1 MTSTARKI
9 LLLDVDGTLVDYET
23 KIPDSAAQAVRQARE
38 NGHQVY
44 FCTGRARPEVYP
56 ELWDLGVDG
65 MIGGNGSY
73 VEHDGQVVHHQVLA
87 PEVVDRAL
95 AWLDANRLAYFV
107 ECNSGL
113 FASENFPVKAAT
125 IYGEPDAASITK
137 VVNIIPILIYLRQ
150 APRDDVNKISFV
162 LEPSVDLEQLTRD
175 YEGEASIGTWSGTGK
190 RQEFGEFGQL
200 GVHKGVAVRRLAEHL
215 GVTTDDMIAFG
226 DALPDLELLQ
236 TCGTAVAMGNAPDG
250 LKAIADL
257 VTDHVNDDGLAK
269 AFAKLGLIQRQE
281 EATD

>member
-1 MTSTARKI
+1 MTTPATRKI

-23 KIPDSAAQAVRQARE
+23 KIPDSAAQAVRQARA

-73 VEHDGQVVHHQVLA
+73 VEHDGKAVHHQVLA
-87 PEVVDRAL
+87 PVAVDRAL
-95 AWLDANRLAYFV
+95 AWLDENRLAYFV

-113 FASENFPVKAAT
+113 FASDNLPVKGAAIFGEANAAT
-125 IYGEPDAASITK
+125 ITK
-137 VVNIIPILIYLRQ
+137 MVTIIPILIYLQ
-150 APRDDVNKISFV
+150 QPPRDDVNKISFV
-162 LEPSVDLEQLTRD
+162 LEPGVDLEQLARD
-175 YEGEASIGTWSGTGK
+175 FEGEAAISTWSGTGK
-190 RQEFGEFGQL
+190 RQEFGEIGQL

-215 GVTTDDMIAFG
+215 GVSTDDMIGFG

-236 TCGTAVAMGNAPDG
+236 TCGTAVAMGNAPDE
-250 LKAIADL
+250 LKAVADL
-257 VTDHVNDDGLAK
+257 VTDHVSDDGLAK
-269 AFAKLGLIQRQE
+269 AFAKLGLI
-281 EATD
+281 

>member
-1 MTSTARKI
+1 VTPKI
-9 LLLDVDGTLVDYET
+9 LLLDVDGTLVNYET
-23 KIPDSAAQAVRQARE
+23 KIPASAARAVGQARA
-38 NGHQVY
+38 NGHRVY

-56 ELWDLGVDG
+56 ELWELGVDG

-113 FASENFPVKAAT
+113 FASDNLPVKAAT
-125 IYGEPDAASITK
+125 IYGEPDATSITK
-137 VVNIIPILIYLRQ
+137 IVTIIPVLIYLRP

-162 LEPSVDLEQLTRD
+162 LEPGVDLEQLARD
-175 YEGEASIGTWSGTGK
+175 FDGEATVSTWSGSGK

-200 GVHKGVAVRRLAEHL
+200 GVHKGVAVQRLAEHL
-215 GVTTDDMIAFG
+215 GVSTDDMIGFG

-236 TCGTAVAMGNAPDG
+236 ACGTAVAMGNAPDE
-250 LKAIADL
+250 LKAAADL
-257 VTDHVNDDGLAK
+257 VTDHVDEDGLAN
-269 AFAKLGLIQRQE
+269 AFSRLGLI
-281 EATD
+281 

>member
-1 MTSTARKI
+1 MTEPTRKI

-23 KIPDSAAQAVRQARE
+23 KIPDSAARAVRQART
-38 NGHQVY
+38 NGHRVY

-56 ELWDLGVDG
+56 ELWELGVDG

-73 VEHDGQVVHHQVLA
+73 VEDRGQVVHHQVLA

-95 AWLDANRLAYFV
+95 AWLDENRLAYFV

-113 FASENFPVKAAT
+113 FASDNFPVKGAT
-125 IYGEPDAASITK
+125 IYGEPDAASIAK

-150 APRDDVNKISFV
+150 PPRDDVNKISFV
-162 LEPSVDLEQLTRD
+162 LEPGVDLAQLARD
-175 YEGEASIGTWSGTGK
+175 FEGDASIGTWSGTGQ
-190 RQEFGEFGQL
+190 RQEFGEIGQL

-215 GVTTDDMIAFG
+215 GVSTEDMIGFG

-236 TCGTAVAMGNAPDG
+236 TCGTAVAMGNAPDE

-269 AFAKLGLIQRQE
+269 AFAKLGLV
-281 EATD
+281 